1 MNFTFEVI
9 SGRDEYHQFDVP
21 MFQSRKTFEFCTN
34 LCEGVSRV
42 MAEPADIVAGVV
54 EVVGVATEGSVV
66 AQILTVF
73 LAVDGLP
80 NGVDRL
86 QNLSLNLKKSKIA
99 ISYKFQVTSNK
110 ILDHQKKLIF
120 HL

>member
-1 MNFTFEVI
+1 MI

-110 ILDHQKKLIF
+110 ILDHPKKFTF